1 MKIAIIFHPKRLR
14 AIEEKIYGPRRKLIY
29 PTLAGVRRI
38 FKRMGHKVLRVDGR
52 GDLFAKLKRAKPDIV
67 FNWFS
72 IPGRAQAYAPAL
84 LEKMDIP
91 YTGCSALCHSLAMH
105 KGLTA
110 KVLRYDKLPIPPFTL
125 VSRKKRWPTHL
136 VEFPV
141 LVKPCSLGASE
152 GISEES
158 FVTSEEE
165 LREAINAALISDKE
179 AVVTKYIPGR
189 EMTVG
194 IIGNNELQILPILE
208 KHFEA
213 KPGEPRIFT
222 EEMKEQTG
230 HWHDNVS
237 VPKLAMEKEAILKK
251 VAMRAYRSIGCTD
264 FARVDIRLDKKGI
277 PWVLE
282 LNTMPGIFPQ
292 FSSLHKM
299 ATIMGEG
306 TEYLARRILEVA
318 IERYG
323 L

>member
-14 AIEEKIYGPRRKLIY
+14 AVEEKIYGPRRKVVY
-29 PTLAGVRRI
+29 PTLARVHKVFR
-38 FKRMGHKVLRVDGR
+38 RMGHKVVRVDGR
-52 GDLFAKLKRAKPDIV
+52 GDLYAKMKRTMPDIA

-72 IPGRAQAYAPAL
+72 VPGRAQAYVPAL
-84 LEKMDIP
+84 LEKMVIP
-91 YTGCSALCHSLAMH
+91 YTGCSALCHSLGMH

-110 KVLRYDKLPIPPFTL
+110 KVLRYDKLPIPPFAL
-125 VSRKKRWPTHL
+125 VSRRKRKPSCH

-165 LREAINAALISDKE
+165 LQEAINVTLATDRE
-179 AVVTKYIPGR
+179 AMITKYIPGR

-194 IIGNNELQILPILE
+194 IIGNKELQILPILE
-208 KHFEA
+208 KHF
-213 KPGEPRIFT
+213 KTKLGTPRIFT
-222 EEMKEQTG
+222 EKMKERTG

-237 VPKLAMEKEAILKK
+237 VPKLTKEEGDILKN
-251 VAMRAYRSIGCTD
+251 VATRAYRAIGCTD
-264 FARVDIRLDKKGI
+264 FARVDIRLDNEGI

-282 LNTMPGIFPQ
+282 LNTMPGIFPK

-299 ATIMGEG
+299 ATMMGEG
-306 TEYLARRILEVA
+306 TEYLAKRILEVA

>member
-14 AIEEKIYGPRRKLIY
+14 AIEGKIYGSPRRVVY
-29 PTLAGVRRI
+29 PTLTRVCRL
-38 FKRMGHKVLRVDGR
+38 FKRMGHMVSRVDGR

-72 IPGRAQAYAPAL
+72 IPGRTQAYVPAL
-84 LEKMDIP
+84 LEKMDMP

-110 KVLRYDKLPIPPFTL
+110 KVLRYDKLPIPPFAM
-125 VSRKKRWPTHL
+125 VSRRKKRLSRH
-136 VEFPV
+136 VEFPA

-158 FVTSEEE
+158 FVTSEEG
-165 LREAINAALISDKE
+165 LREAIDAALATDKE
-179 AVVTKYIPGR
+179 AVITKYIPGK

-194 IIGNNELQILPILE
+194 IIGNKELQILPILE
-208 KHFEA
+208 KHFETR
-213 KPGEPRIFT
+213 PGKPRIFT
-222 EEMKEQTG
+222 EKMKKLTG

-237 VPKLAMEKEAILKK
+237 VPKLTLEEETALKR

-277 PWVLE
+277 PWILE
-282 LNTMPGIFPQ
+282 LNTMPGIFPK

-299 ATIMGEG
+299 ATMMGEG
-306 TEYLARRILEVA
+306 TEYLAQRILEVA
-318 IERYG
+318 IDRYG